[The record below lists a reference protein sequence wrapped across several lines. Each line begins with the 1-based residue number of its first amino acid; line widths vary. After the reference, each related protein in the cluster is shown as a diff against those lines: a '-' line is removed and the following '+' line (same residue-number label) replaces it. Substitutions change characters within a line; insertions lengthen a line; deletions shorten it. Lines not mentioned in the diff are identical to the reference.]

1 MRRKIL
7 MAFLAAL
14 LGFAMGAITA
24 SLIGTV
30 KLILT
35 PGIQYSSFKAFLF
48 TPLLLFMEGLLWSI
62 VGGAM
67 FILPPGFVLLA
78 GYAMT
83 FSPERIEP
91 RRTRTFAFGFAA
103 ILYAPVYFFGFRA
116 RLVDAVLLTVPMLV
130 GVWTSIKF
138 LNRRLSVPSH

>member
-1 MRRKIL
+1 
-7 MAFLAAL
+7 
-14 LGFAMGAITA
+14 
-24 SLIGTV
+24 
-30 KLILT
+30 
-35 PGIQYSSFKAFLF
+35 
-48 TPLLLFMEGLLWSI
+48 MEGLLWSI